1 MCLLQEIPAKPSG
14 RYDEYNFQKDRSK
27 IVKMIEAVIW
37 DYDGTLVDTRQKNLD
52 VTKEIVFEVLHKNYK
67 EFPALLNLEN
77 YERANAGAANW
88 RELYRGEFSMNEEQT
103 NYAGSLWTKYQLLH
117 TTRLELYSG
126 LKEIIVDL
134 GNRYPQA
141 IVSLNSH
148 ANILNSLSH
157 NNVETYFKAI
167 IGYEEVDFSKQK
179 PDPDGLLKCITHLN
193 LQGTQGTIVYIGDHE
208 TDAHCAINTN
218 KVLGKRRIISIGALY
233 EKEQVHGKWKYQP
246 DHFAFTTGHLPE
258 IISQIN

>member
-1 MCLLQEIPAKPSG
+1 
-14 RYDEYNFQKDRSK
+14 
-27 IVKMIEAVIW
+27 MIEAVIW

-52 VTKEIVFEVLHKNYK
+52 VTKEIVLEVLDKNYA
-67 EFPALLNLEN
+67 EFPALLSLEN
-77 YERANAGAANW
+77 YERANATSANW
-88 RELYRGEFSMNEEQT
+88 RELYAREFSMNEEQT

-117 TTRLELYSG
+117 TSRLELYRG
-126 LKEIIVDL
+126 LPEIIMEL
-134 GNRYPQA
+134 GSSYPQG

-148 ANILNSLSH
+148 VNIRNSLSH
-157 NNVETYFKAI
+157 NKVETYFTAI

-179 PDPDGLLKCITHLN
+179 PDPDGLLKCITHLD

-218 KVLGKRRIISIGALY
+218 KVLGKKRIISIGALY
-233 EKEQVHGKWKYQP
+233 EKEQVHGNWKYQP
-246 DHFAFTTGHLPE
+246 DHFALTTGHLLE